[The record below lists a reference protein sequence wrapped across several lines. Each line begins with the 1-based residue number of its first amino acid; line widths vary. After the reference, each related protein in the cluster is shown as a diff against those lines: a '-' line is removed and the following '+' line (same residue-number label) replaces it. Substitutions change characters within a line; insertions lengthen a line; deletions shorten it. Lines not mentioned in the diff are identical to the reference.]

1 MSSLMIKE
9 FSTVRDEQ
17 HSAEIESLFQ
27 KTEFESK
34 QLLKSIENEKEQI
47 AAIKKQ
53 LEMRP
58 KQIKEMEAE
67 TRRCEEEVKRLHRQ
81 LTHNVAM
88 SESMKKQ
95 SVQLDEEIEKLRSK
109 LAGLGKKTV
118 ERAVEY
124 NEKLEKYK
132 EIWKSYEQKY
142 ASSPKAQEYMV
153 LQQTV
158 EKLALKKSELAQ
170 QREKLERK
178 LNEFTTRNT
187 EKSQKPRWT
196 DWFVELASIKTEAIR
211 LQNESAKICQEKS
224 KALEDNKFLKVKLT
238 SLKAEQF
245 AKQSS
250 LQADQVMYEATQ
262 EQYEGENQE
271 PSRGDAI
278 DMMPEDTT
286 TTLAVNTAP
295 QNQLSIE
302 QPSSKD
308 SQQLQQ
314 MQQFTFT
321 DAPQNQLS
329 IEQPSSKDSQQ
340 LQQMQQ
346 FTFTDVPQ
354 NQLSIEQPSSKDSQ
368 QLQQMQQFTFTDA
381 PQDHLSIEQ
390 SSSEDNQQLQQMQQF
405 TFTDPSTNNNTAFSA
420 GAGKNNNELM
430 FPQTGFESQSEFD
443 SQGGFNFPGF
453 SENVNAPQQGSSG
466 LQLTTQPNPNPIFG
480 QFSFTSPRV
489 GGSGEEGATGVSC
502 FGSPASSVT
511 SGGQDNFFLFSGTQ
525 TPTTN
530 SSNVFN
536 FF

>member
-109 LAGLGKKTV
+109 LAGLGKTTV

-178 LNEFTTRNT
+178 LNELTTSNT
-187 EKSQKPRWT
+187 KKSQKPRWT
-196 DWFVELASIKTEAIR
+196 DWFVELASIKIEVIR

-224 KALEDNKFLKVKLT
+224 KAIEDNKFLKVKLT

-271 PSRGDAI
+271 ASRGDAI
-278 DMMPEDTT
+278 DTMPEDTT
-286 TTLAVNTAP
+286 TTLAVNT
-295 QNQLSIE
+295 
-302 QPSSKD
+302 
-308 SQQLQQ
+308 
-314 MQQFTFT
+314 
-321 DAPQNQLS
+321 APQNQLS

-368 QLQQMQQFTFTDA
+368 QLQQMQHFTFNDA

-443 SQGGFNFPGF
+443 SQGKFNFPGF
-453 SENVNAPQQGSSG
+453 GENVNAPQQGSSG
-466 LQLTTQPNPNPIFG
+466 LQLSTQPNPNPIFG

-489 GGSGEEGATGVSC
+489 GGSGEEGATGMSC